1 MQLGALEYL
10 ISVNDSGVKSGIDRS
25 ERTIKSSAARADK
38 SLRDYGNKISAWTI
52 AKGTMIANVT
62 TRVVKTLAS
71 TTKQAVKSVVDGFA
85 DFEQVEGGAKL
96 IWGDTFGFIEKRAKE
111 AYKNVQMSAT
121 DYMQQAN
128 NYAVGLKTSLD
139 GDTEAA
145 AQLADRIITA
155 QADVV
160 AALGIDAERV
170 QSAFQG
176 VMRGNYTMLDNLQLG
191 IKATQQGMKDVIKQV
206 NDWNKANGKA
216 TKYQMG
222 NLADMQS
229 ALIDYIDMQGLSGYA
244 AGEAADTIQGAMAS
258 AKSAWKD
265 LLVAMGNGRDVKR
278 ATKQFTTSLANVFKN
293 VAPVAKNAIK
303 NIFEAAK
310 EALPTIRQAINDVW
324 NEFKRDLP
332 KNGFLSKVSEKIDG
346 IFGTFK
352 LLTDLMS
359 DYEGTMDTL
368 QRSDSPLLRG
378 VGTAIDLVHDFSSK
392 IEEAINR
399 EDSLLMGLLSG
410 SADFLVDAMDKFSDW
425 LANKGG
431 AEKVA
436 GVVTKIVESIA
447 NVADKLA
454 EPLSKVLSQVLT
466 SETTW
471 NAVIKLAAALGD
483 ALFDTLIDVGASVL
497 DIFNKDW
504 GAELRK
510 LKRLGQPEQE
520 PNVGDTTPDGRTVTG
535 TSTTSDGGK
544 LTLLGHKETKT
555 TATGYDGPTL
565 KTAGPKTE
573 EERRAVLAYNTFR
586 EEEIKAIENDIT
598 KAISDSVLKGK
609 FRPGDRTGTMRQH
622 IIDDWVESGKLRLYS
637 NGEMAY
643 SSAEKRKEIAEKIG
657 MTEVPVEPV
666 LEDPAAARDGL
677 QNSIGTLTVPAVI
690 NPFGFSWGGKG
701 DSNAK
706 GNWSVPYDNF
716 PALLHRD
723 EMVLTKS
730 QARKYRDGEGGADS
744 AMIGT
749 AIASAVQQAMSRV
762 YVMMSGE
769 KVGDLTTKRVRNN
782 MNARSHSKL
791 RALGG

>member
-62 TRVVKTLAS
+62 TRAVKTLAS
-71 TTKQAVKSVVDGFA
+71 TTKQVVKSVVDGFA
-85 DFEQVEGGAKL
+85 DYEQLTGGVETLFKDSAIQVKKFAEQAYKTAGISANEYMETVTSFSASL
-96 IWGDTFGFIEKRAKE
+96 LQSLEGDTDKAADYADMAILDMADNANKMGSSMESIQNAYQGFAK
-111 AYKNVQMSAT
+111 Q
-121 DYMQQAN
+121 
-128 NYAVGLKTSLD
+128 
-139 GDTEAA
+139 
-145 AQLADRIITA
+145 
-155 QADVV
+155 
-160 AALGIDAERV
+160 
-170 QSAFQG
+170 
-176 VMRGNYTMLDNLQLG
+176 NYTMLDNLKLG
-191 IKATQQGMKDVIKQV
+191 YGGTKTEMQRLLSDAGKLVNRKFDIKNLSDVYEAIHIIQQE
-206 NDWNKANGKA
+206 
-216 TKYQMG
+216 MG
-222 NLADMQS
+222 IFGTTEKEAEET
-229 ALIDYIDMQGLSGYA
+229 I
-244 AGEAADTIQGAMAS
+244 AGSMNS
-258 AKSAWKD
+258 AKAAWKD

-278 ATKQFTTSLANVFKN
+278 ATKQFSTSLTNVFKN
-293 VAPVAKNAIK
+293 VTPVAKNAIK
-303 NIFEAAK
+303 SIFEAAK

-378 VGTAIDLVHDFSSK
+378 VGTAIDLVHSFSTK
-392 IEEAINR
+392 IEEAINS

-471 NAVIKLAAALGD
+471 NAVIKLATALGD
-483 ALFDTLIDVGASVL
+483 ALFDILIEVGASIL
-497 DIFNKDW
+497 DLFNQDW
-504 GAELRK
+504 GAEIRK

-555 TATGYDGPTL
+555 TATGYAPSAKITGFPQ
-565 KTAGPKTE
+565 TE
-573 EERRAVLAYNTFR
+573 EERRMFSAYNTFR
-586 EEEIKAIENDIT
+586 DEEIKAIENDIT
-598 KAISDSVLKGK
+598 NAISANAWKGK
-609 FRPGDRTGTMRQH
+609 LRPGDRTGSMRQH
-622 IIDDWVESGKLRLYS
+622 VIDDWVESGYLRRDS
-637 NGEMAY
+637 NGEMSY

-666 LEDPAAARDGL
+666 LEDPAAARDEL
-677 QNSIGTLTVPAVI
+677 QNSIGTLTVPAMI

-701 DSNAK
+701 NSNAK

-730 QARKYRDGEGGADS
+730 QARRYRDGESSVNVGYEVA
-744 AMIGT
+744 T
-749 AIASAVQQAMSRV
+749 AVEKAMSRV
-762 YVMMSGE
+762 YVMLSGE

-782 MNARSHSKL
+782 MNARSYSKL